1 MQKLMENLRDL
12 GFIKADEMDYIEGVL
27 RSEPFPKTAKELG
40 NIIREARKHGKKQ
53 KET

>member
-1 MQKLMENLRDL
+1 MQEILESLKQLNVL
-12 GFIKADEMDYIEGVL
+12 DEDELNYIEGVL

-40 NIIREARKHGKKQ
+40 EIVRQARKYVKDK